1 MPNYKESTIPCTSY
15 VRAHHAVAVNP
26 LQGPKF
32 IQFREETVIVL
43 PDGTSST
50 TPAGD
55 CAKFLTAENATESF
69 PLLDA
74 DGNPTG
80 QTSTYS
86 DVYLVLM
93 SLYYHVANQRDVT
106 GGGDV

>member
-1 MPNYKESTIPCTSY
+1 MPNYKESTIPFTSY
-15 VRAHHAVAVNP
+15 VRAYHAVAVNP

-32 IQFREETVIVL
+32 IQFREEVVIVL

-69 PLLDA
+69 PMLA
-74 DGNPTG
+74 DDGTPTG
-80 QTSTYS
+80 TTATYAQ
-86 DVYLVLM
+86 VYRILM
-93 SLYYHVANQRDVT
+93 SLYWHIATERDAGNV
-106 GGGDV
+106 